1 MTDPNAAPMLQ
12 ICVQDDPI
20 DGGYLAWIFH
30 DPAIASQGETE
41 REAVTNVID
50 AYYEAIG
57 S

>member
-1 MTDPNAAPMLQ
+1 MNHGPVVQ
-12 ICVQDDPI
+12 IFVEDDPI
-20 DGGYLAWIFH
+20 DGGYLAWIGGH
-30 DPAIASQGETE
+30 EGIASQGETE